1 MKIELEEEEYTRA
14 EAGWQSASVPPS
26 MAIIR
31 ISRVTLVPS
40 LRGPIGKYDST
51 DSALNDLLGFERI
64 GNDGETTRFKT
75 GSCFVDVI
83 NRSDLGPMR
92 SSAGTIHHIAFR
104 NPNDEAQAGWRQI
117 LVQAQFHVSP
127 VMDRSYFHSIYF
139 REPGGVLFELATDNP
154 GFATDEPADLLGTML
169 ALPTQFEPERERIE
183 RHLTPIAYGTNQGET
198 TQ

>member
-1 MKIELEEEEYTRA
+1 MLFGNRVVSFLDPDGMKIELEEEEYTRA

-117 LVQAQFHVSP
+117 LVQAQFHVSLWIDP
-127 VMDRSYFHSIYF
+127 TSTPYIFESQAVCFLNWQRTTLDSLLTSQQIY
-139 REPGGVLFELATDNP
+139 
-154 GFATDEPADLLGTML
+154 
-169 ALPTQFEPERERIE
+169 
-183 RHLTPIAYGTNQGET
+183 
-198 TQ
+198 